1 MSKNTDLRHRRKV
14 SQDPTK
20 ASKSDNDK
28 VNKGFE
34 SYKRDKLVAIYQAL
48 RSDPV
53 DVAALRK
60 FAISKGG
67 LLTDEIRRK
76 AWPKLLNVNMF
87 DTLPKGVNIKE
98 HRDYDQVVLDVN
110 RSLKRFPPGMKDEQ
124 REVLQDQLVE
134 VIVRVL
140 CENKQLHY
148 YQGYHDICVTFL
160 LVVGKESSVMLVNK
174 LSTHHLRDFMDSTMD
189 RTKHMLNYLLPIIHK
204 SNPTLYDFLQKSEVG
219 TVFALAWL
227 ITWYGHVLNNFRSIV
242 RLYDFFLA
250 CHPLM
255 PVYLAAAIVL
265 YREEEVLNCECDMP
279 FVHSLLSKIPQ
290 NLPLEKLIVDAGD
303 LFVQYQPSQLAKE
316 ARLYY
321 KQSSSLTTFQQLEE
335 SSQSQRPDSILQKLT
350 GRNASANEVPLSQQ
364 SNRMVKVAVW
374 ALSMGI
380 GAAALTV
387 LNTAMEFWT

>member
-1 MSKNTDLRHRRKV
+1 MSTNNKAHNFHEEDKDQPPGFHRNN
-14 SQDPTK
+14 
-20 ASKSDNDK
+20 AS
-28 VNKGFE
+28 GFE
-34 SYKRDKLVAIYQAL
+34 LHKRAKLVAIHKALQA
-48 RSDPV
+48 DPV
-53 DVAALRK
+53 DVASLRK
-60 FAISKGG
+60 YAISKGG

-76 AWPKLLNVNMF
+76 AWPKLLNVNPF
-87 DTLPKGVNIKE
+87 ESIAKDANIKE

-110 RSLKRFPPGMKDEQ
+110 RSLKRFPPGMKDDE

-140 CENKQLHY
+140 CENNQLHY
-148 YQGYHDICVTFL
+148 YQGYHDICVTFQ
-160 LVVGKESSVMLVNK
+160 LVVGKEATVSLVNK

-189 RTKHMLNYLLPIIHK
+189 RTKHMLNYLLPIINK
-204 SNPTLYDFLQKSEVG
+204 SKPALHDFLQRSEVG

-227 ITWYGHVLNNFRSIV
+227 ITWYGHVLNSFRSIV

-265 YREEEVLNCECDMP
+265 YREEDIMQCECDMP

-321 KQSSSLTTFQQLEE
+321 KESTSLTTYQSLEE
-335 SSQSQRPDSILQKLT
+335 SSRIQRPDSVLRRLT
-350 GRNASANEVPLSQQ
+350 RRGQASAAGRPQD
-364 SNRMVKVAVW
+364 SNRVVKVAVW
-374 ALSMGI
+374 AISMGI
-380 GAAALTV
+380 CAAALTV
-387 LNTAMEFWT
+387 LNNALEFWG